1 MRLVCVGR
9 GRCVWV
15 GAGAQ
20 SIRWFNGHAHAC
32 VTVRR
37 HQHRS
42 KLYEYCALSSSLSS
56 SRFSAR
62 RPSRVGRWIVS
73 SVGSFS
79 SAASIR
85 LIDAA
90 RMADWSDE
98 AATSTGGADKFGEA
112 DGAGGD
118 AAEGCGPARA
128 RRCAGSD
135 LFRASGLLAAC
146 TGLGDKTAR
155 AAFRPTK
162 LRCRPP
168 VYFTDSP
175 APRIYKR
182 HPGQRNA
189 ADHRQYSTDP
199 SPES

>member
-20 SIRWFNGHAHAC
+20 NIRWFNGHAHAC

-128 RRCAGSD
+128 RRCAGSE
-135 LFRASGLLAAC
+135 LFRASGPLAAC
-146 TGLGDKTAR
+146 TGLIKAHKRHSGQRNSADHRHTAPTRPRALHRPHTEAAR
-155 AAFRPTK
+155 AA
-162 LRCRPP
+162 
-168 VYFTDSP
+168 D
-175 APRIYKR
+175 A
-182 HPGQRNA
+182 
-189 ADHRQYSTDP
+189 
-199 SPES
+199 